1 MIKTEPLVEQ
11 SQEKIENAPKSVV
24 LISIL
29 VVIYNQV
36 KEIKNIYSDF
46 KNTFD
51 KRFPGHYEIIF
62 VDDGSTDG
70 SDRLLEKIKD
80 ENSNVKIVRMRS
92 NFGEASALEAGLQ
105 ISSGDILVY
114 STSRVRIDP
123 KGFVNLIDKIKMG
136 YDLVIGWR
144 YPRQDWKLNRIVSKS
159 FNNAVARLTGLKLH
173 DINSGVFVAKRNVI
187 ESLDLYGDLNNFIP
201 ILVYKLGY
209 KITEEKIPQKR
220 GTFRKSKY
228 ITEYFQ
234 RILDILTIIFLTK
247 YSKKPL
253 HFLGLFGIFF
263 TLVGGAIDLYLFV
276 YRIFGFGPIA
286 GRPLLLLGAL
296 LFILGIQMISIGLI
310 GEMIIFTHAS
320 EIKEYSIENICE

>member
-1 MIKTEPLVEQ
+1 
-11 SQEKIENAPKSVV
+11 
-24 LISIL
+24 
-29 VVIYNQV
+29 
-36 KEIKNIYSDF
+36 
-46 KNTFD
+46 
-51 KRFPGHYEIIF
+51 
-62 VDDGSTDG
+62 
-70 SDRLLEKIKD
+70 
-80 ENSNVKIVRMRS
+80 
-92 NFGEASALEAGLQ
+92 
-105 ISSGDILVY
+105 
-114 STSRVRIDP
+114 
-123 KGFVNLIDKIKMG
+123 MG

-159 FNNAVARLTGLKLH
+159 FNYVVARLTGLKLH